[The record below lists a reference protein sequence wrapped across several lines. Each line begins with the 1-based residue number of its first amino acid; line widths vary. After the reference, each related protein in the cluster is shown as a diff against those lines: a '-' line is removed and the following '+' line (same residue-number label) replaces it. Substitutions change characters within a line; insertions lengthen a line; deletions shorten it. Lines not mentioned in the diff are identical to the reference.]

1 MTALAADDDD
11 FDDFGDDGDDDTA
24 VEDVLMQVDA
34 LFEGLME
41 DTD

>member
-1 MTALAADDDD
+1 MTALAADD
-11 FDDFGDDGDDDTA
+11 DDFGDDGDDDTA